1 MMMMMIFLLLKQ
13 LKGEIIRPLRLLLL
27 LLLLLMMMEMELV
40 IMMKMMEV
48 MMISSL
54 HFMSL
59 FTREKQ
65 LQCQQVEIELVLSLF
80 L

>member
-13 LKGEIIRPLRLLLL
+13 LKGEIIRPLRLLL

-54 HFMSL
+54 HFISL